1 MDKKVIE
8 LSDLRRDFSSRG
20 LSRADVSPNPFEQFR
35 AWMEVALASDIIDA
49 NAMTLSTVGEDGRP
63 SARVVLLKHF
73 SEDGFSFYTNYESKK
88 VHDLVTS
95 PFAVLHFFWPQL
107 DRQVAVYGNA
117 AKTSREDSEKYFS
130 SRPVESR
137 LSAWA
142 SKQSRF
148 VASREELETRVKEL
162 REKYG
167 DDIPLPP
174 FWGGFNVVPDKFEFW
189 QGRQNRLHD
198 RIVYTLENGAWSLS
212 RLAP

>member
-8 LSDLRRDFSSRG
+8 LADLRRDFSSLG
-20 LSRADVSPNPFEQFR
+20 LSESDLSSDPFEQFKI
-35 AWMEVALASDIIDA
+35 WMDVALASDILDP
-49 NAMTLSTVGEDGRP
+49 NAMTVSTVGKDGRP

-88 VHDLVTS
+88 GSDLS
-95 PFAVLHFFWPQL
+95 ANPFTVLHFFWPQL
-107 DRQVAVYGNA
+107 DRQIAVYGKVE
-117 AKTSREDSEKYFS
+117 KTSREDSEKYFM

-142 SKQSRF
+142 SNQSH
-148 VASREELETRVKEL
+148 VVSSREELETRVADL
-162 REKYG
+162 REKFG
-167 DDIPLPP
+167 EDIPLPP
-174 FWGGFNVVPDKFEFW
+174 FWGGFRLTPDKFEFW

-198 RIVYTLENGAWSLS
+198 RLVYTLEDSSWTIS